1 MAIVGLKNLCTPS
14 YVYLVISIIGLIV
27 MAIHNYGNFNM
38 YCLGSY
44 SCNVSSTGLIFI
56 IKLLYILF
64 WTWILNLI
72 CKSGSTYIAWI
83 LVILPFLLFFVLLSF
98 LMVSNATLL

>member
-1 MAIVGLKNLCTPS
+1 MAIVGLKNLCAPS
-14 YVYLVISIIGLIV
+14 YVYLVISIIGLVV
-27 MAIHNYGNFNM
+27 MAIQNYGNFSV

-44 SCNVSSTGLIFI
+44 TCNVSSTGLVFI

-72 CKSGSTYIAWI
+72 CRAGATHIAWI
-83 LVILPFLLFFVLLSF
+83 LVVLPFLLFFVLLSL
-98 LMVSNATLL
+98 LMISNASAI

>member
-1 MAIVGLKNLCTPS
+1 MAFAGLRKLCTPA
-14 YVYLVISIIGLIV
+14 YVYLVISVIFIIIA
-27 MAIHNYGNFNM
+27 AIQNYGNINV

-44 SCNVSSTGLIFI
+44 SCDVSSTFLIFV

-72 CKSGSTYIAWI
+72 CKAGHPGVSW
-83 LVILPFLLFFVLLSF
+83 FLLLLPVLLIF
-98 LMVSNATLL
+98 ILLAMLMIK